1 VADPDPGIGPASG
14 LDSARDEPAPGG
26 AGPAGADPA
35 SPAVAGADPASQASP
50 GADPAGATPVAER
63 LSRARLRPASGEVPA
78 LDTPWLSVL
87 ADGSERPVSR
97 VAALSQAAQTALR
110 LGEVGEC
117 LAALAQ
123 QRAAAADDPVALVWA
138 LTASSTCRC
147 VFGQLGQARA
157 DLAEARQVCHYAA
170 PLLAEPFWQF
180 TEIVCHWLEGNWA
193 AAQAGAA
200 SLDTNQVS
208 AFPSALAGTVIAL
221 RVELLRGLG
230 LPREGRRLAGRLAA
244 AGPAEMSAWA
254 QAGLDADDGRPAD
267 ALRRLADVCDIGTR
281 SVYRTALPLVL
292 HRMAET
298 AFSCGD
304 QDVACYAAT
313 ALAGLD
319 QAAPLNE
326 ILTALAQA
334 YAARDPE
341 PARRALQR
349 AEAIGAATLAAEA
362 LTARGR
368 IGDDPAATLAVAH
381 AAWQR
386 IGAPARARAVAA
398 AMRAAGL
405 SAPATRLTAA
415 ASVRAGTP
423 VTLTA
428 RERSVA
434 LLVHEGRTN
443 QQIARALD
451 ISVKTVEAYLTRL
464 YRKTT
469 CSSRVELAVA
479 VTERRLQL
487 GEKDD

>member
-1 VADPDPGIGPASG
+1 
-14 LDSARDEPAPGG
+14 
-26 AGPAGADPA
+26 
-35 SPAVAGADPASQASP
+35 
-50 GADPAGATPVAER
+50 VAER
-63 LSRARLRPASGEVPA
+63 LSRARLRPAAGEVPV

-87 ADGSERPVSR
+87 ADGSQRPVSR
-97 VAALSQAAQTALR
+97 VAALSQTAQAALR
-110 LGEVGEC
+110 LGDVSGC

-147 VFGQLGQARA
+147 VFGHLGQARA
-157 DLAEARQVCHYAA
+157 DLAEARQACHYAA

-180 TEIVCHWLEGNWA
+180 TEIVCHWLGGNWA

-200 SLDTNQVS
+200 SLDTTPVS
-208 AFPSALAGTVIAL
+208 AFPAALAGTALAL

-230 LPREGRRLAGRLAA
+230 RPRDSRRLAGRLAA

-254 QAGLDADDGRPAD
+254 QAGLDTGDGRPAD
-267 ALRRLADVCDIGTR
+267 ALRRLADVCDVGTR

-292 HRMAET
+292 HRMADI

-304 QDVACYAAT
+304 QDVAGYAAT

-319 QAAPLNE
+319 QAAPLTE

-341 PARRALQR
+341 PARRAGQR

-362 LTARGR
+362 LTVRGR
-368 IGDDPAATLAVAH
+368 LGDDPAATLAAAH
-381 AAWQR
+381 AAWER
-386 IGAPARARAVAA
+386 AGALARASAVAA

-405 SAPATRLTAA
+405 PAPVTRLTAA

-464 YRKTT
+464 YRKTA

-479 VTERRLQL
+479 VTERRLHL
-487 GEKDD
+487 GGNDE

>member
-1 VADPDPGIGPASG
+1 V
-14 LDSARDEPAPGG
+14 LE
-26 AGPAGADPA
+26 
-35 SPAVAGADPASQASP
+35 
-50 GADPAGATPVAER
+50 T
-63 LSRARLRPASGEVPA
+63 
-78 LDTPWLSVL
+78 TWLSVL

-97 VAALSQAAQTALR
+97 VAALIQAAQTALR
-110 LGEVGEC
+110 RGEVSEC
-117 LAALAQ
+117 LAVLAQ
-123 QRAAAADDPVALVWA
+123 QRAAAADDPAALVWA
-138 LTASSTCRC
+138 LTASSVCRC
-147 VFGQLGQARA
+147 VFGLLGQART
-157 DLAEARQVCHYAA
+157 DLAEARQACHHAA

-180 TEIVCHWLEGNWA
+180 TETVCRWLGGSWA

-200 SLDTNQVS
+200 SLDANQVS
-208 AFPSALAGTVIAL
+208 AFPAALAGTVIAL

-230 LPREGRRLAGRLAA
+230 LPRESRRLAGRLAA

-254 QAGLDADDGRPAD
+254 QAGLDTDDGRPAD
-267 ALRRLADVCDIGTR
+267 ALRRLADVCDVGTR

-292 HRMAET
+292 HRMAEA

-304 QDVACYAAT
+304 QDVTSYAAT

-326 ILTALAQA
+326 ILSGLARA
-334 YAARDPE
+334 YASRDPE
-341 PARRALQR
+341 PARRALQQ
-349 AEAIGAATLAAEA
+349 AEAAGAGTLAAEA
-362 LTARGR
+362 LTVLGR
-368 IGDDPAATLAVAH
+368 IGDEPATTLAAAH

-386 IGAPARARAVAA
+386 VGAPARAYAVAA
-398 AMRAAGL
+398 AMRAAGF
-405 SAPATRLTAA
+405 SAPVTKVTGAPH
-415 ASVRAGTP
+415 VRVGGP

-469 CSSRVELAVA
+469 CSSRVGLAVA
-479 VTERRLQL
+479 VTERRLQF
-487 GEKDD
+487 GESDD

>member
-1 VADPDPGIGPASG
+1 
-14 LDSARDEPAPGG
+14 
-26 AGPAGADPA
+26 
-35 SPAVAGADPASQASP
+35 
-50 GADPAGATPVAER
+50 VAER
-63 LSRARLRPASGEVPA
+63 LSRARLRPAAGEVPV
-78 LDTPWLSVL
+78 LDTAWLSVL
-87 ADGSERPVSR
+87 ADGSQRPVSR
-97 VAALSQAAQTALR
+97 VAALSQTAQAALR
-110 LGEVGEC
+110 LGDVSGC

-147 VFGQLGQARA
+147 VFGYLGQARA
-157 DLAEARQVCHYAA
+157 DLAEARQACHYAA
-170 PLLAEPFWQF
+170 PLLAEPFWLF
-180 TEIVCHWLEGNWA
+180 TEIVCCWLGGNWA

-200 SLDTNQVS
+200 SLGATQVS
-208 AFPSALAGTVIAL
+208 AFPSALTGTALAL

-230 LPREGRRLAGRLAA
+230 LPRESRRLAGRLAA

-254 QAGLDADDGRPAD
+254 QAGLDSGDGRPAD
-267 ALRRLADVCDIGTR
+267 ALRRLADVCDVGTR

-292 HRMAET
+292 HRMAEV

-304 QDVACYAAT
+304 HNVARYAAT

-362 LTARGR
+362 LTVRGR
-368 IGDDPAATLAVAH
+368 IGDDPASTLAAAH
-381 AAWQR
+381 AAWER
-386 IGAPARARAVAA
+386 VGAPARARAVAA

-405 SAPATRLTAA
+405 PAPVTRLTAA
-415 ASVRAGTP
+415 ASVRAGAP

-428 RERSVA
+428 RERSVV
-434 LLVHEGRTN
+434 LLVHEGHTN
-443 QQIARALD
+443 QQIARALN

-464 YRKTT
+464 YRKTA

-487 GEKDD
+487 SGNDE